1 MKHISVIIATVFL
14 TLSAYTQTTY
24 SKLFGG
30 YNILPQYANASG
42 FEIFFNGTNYIAAG
56 TVFNPNVEN
65 GLTIISV
72 DAIGNVLYANEYGG
86 SSLFD
91 NGVASI
97 VGIEETS
104 WGDIFMLANRIDV
117 SDPIENKTLLKFKS
131 DGSLI
136 WDKNYLAKS
145 ARCFCNLNDFTFFSV
160 SQANDNSFN
169 LSKIDTSGTIIL
181 SKQLDYV
188 NGNFFDCINTND
200 TIYSTGYH
208 NNKLFLQLIDS
219 EKGDS
224 VFFKSFNWDNSK
236 GLSLESNNYKEI
248 VIVGRISDSSV
259 VLKTNQVGDSLWS
272 SYLNFGKK
280 NTIAS
285 DIAID
290 SAGDI
295 YITGT
300 IDFMSDTS
308 TLFVAKMNNLGVLQW
323 YNTYP
328 GERESVGRSI
338 TVTDNGY
345 VSVTGSFKSD
355 TAQHIWILKL
365 NSEGL
370 LTGKTD
376 ISKKASYFNVYP
388 NPANNTLRI
397 NIPNNNNKIYQVKLI
412 DINGNIVYE
421 DIVSESI
428 DIDVEGYSRGIYIL
442 NLVRDNNTESKKII
456 IQ

>member
-145 ARCFCNLNDFTFFSV
+145 ARCFC
-160 SQANDNSFN
+160 
-169 LSKIDTSGTIIL
+169 
-181 SKQLDYV
+181 
-188 NGNFFDCINTND
+188 
-200 TIYSTGYH
+200 
-208 NNKLFLQLIDS
+208 
-219 EKGDS
+219 
-224 VFFKSFNWDNSK
+224 
-236 GLSLESNNYKEI
+236 
-248 VIVGRISDSSV
+248 
-259 VLKTNQVGDSLWS
+259 
-272 SYLNFGKK
+272 
-280 NTIAS
+280 
-285 DIAID
+285 
-290 SAGDI
+290 
-295 YITGT
+295 
-300 IDFMSDTS
+300 
-308 TLFVAKMNNLGVLQW
+308 
-323 YNTYP
+323 
-328 GERESVGRSI
+328 
-338 TVTDNGY
+338 
-345 VSVTGSFKSD
+345 
-355 TAQHIWILKL
+355 
-365 NSEGL
+365 
-370 LTGKTD
+370 
-376 ISKKASYFNVYP
+376 
-388 NPANNTLRI
+388 
-397 NIPNNNNKIYQVKLI
+397 
-412 DINGNIVYE
+412 
-421 DIVSESI
+421 
-428 DIDVEGYSRGIYIL
+428 
-442 NLVRDNNTESKKII
+442 
-456 IQ
+456 